1 MPKIHIVLHYISCD
15 VSLNISSLFSDGSKT
30 KKLQLAKC
38 LKVTEPVSRKPHLLF
53 TKIQDNPV
61 SESGQEKS
69 SATRDAR
76 DIEKKDNPRQL
87 QGAKN
92 TSGSKLKMSLKSPKK
107 RKLPLVKHPI
117 KVKTASVK
125 GDGDYSDEDLSLLES
140 YRTCA
145 KVTTGQSSLF
155 EAMNSW

>member
-1 MPKIHIVLHYISCD
+1 M
-15 VSLNISSLFSDGSKT
+15 
-30 KKLQLAKC
+30 
-38 LKVTEPVSRKPHLLF
+38 TEPVSRKPHLLF

-69 SATRDAR
+69 SAAR

-125 GDGDYSDEDLSLLES
+125 EDGDYSDEDLSLLES